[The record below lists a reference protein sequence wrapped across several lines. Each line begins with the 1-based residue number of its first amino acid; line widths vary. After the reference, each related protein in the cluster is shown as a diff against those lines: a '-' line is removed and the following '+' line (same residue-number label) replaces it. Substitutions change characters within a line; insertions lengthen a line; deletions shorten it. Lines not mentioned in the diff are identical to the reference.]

1 MTHSLWSYDMKED
14 HLELAREKAAEANK
28 GNKHSSKE
36 NRIWGS
42 IIKKLAVQEDYK
54 RLHIIAHALYEKAA
68 DGDMNAIKEIGD
80 RLDGKSVATTELS
93 GADGKDLVINV
104 VTGINDHD

>member
-1 MTHSLWSYDMKED
+1 MTNEESLA
-14 HLELAREKAAEANK
+14 LAREKAVEASK

-54 RLHIIAHALYEKAA
+54 KLHVIANALFEKAA

-80 RLDGKSVATTELS
+80 RLDGKSIQENKLS
-93 GADGKDLVINV
+93 GDSESPVVYQI
-104 VTGINDHD
+104 VTGVDRSGN

>member
-1 MTHSLWSYDMKED
+1 MTNEES
-14 HLELAREKAAEANK
+14 LELAREKAAEASK

-42 IIKKLAVQEDYK
+42 IIKKLAIQEDYK
-54 RLHIIAHALYEKAA
+54 KLHVIANALFEKAA

-80 RLDGKSVATTELS
+80 RLDGKAIAKTELS
-93 GADGKDLVINV
+93 GDEDAPLVMHII
-104 VTGINDHD
+104 TGISRG

>member
-1 MTHSLWSYDMKED
+1 MTNEES
-14 HLELAREKAAEANK
+14 LELAREKAAEVSK

-42 IIKKLAVQEDYK
+42 IIKKLAIQEDYK
-54 RLHIIAHALYEKAA
+54 KLHVIANALFEKAA

-80 RLDGKSVATTELS
+80 RLDGKSMQENKVTGDPDAPLF
-93 GADGKDLVINV
+93 IQV
-104 VTGINDHD
+104 VTGIDDNY